1 MNGQQSV
8 VTSSRATLAAYVTGF
23 ILSLTL
29 TIAMFLV
36 VQAHINSDH
45 AIFSHRLIL
54 PVILS
59 LAVVQSI
66 VQLVF
71 FLHIGKETRPRWK
84 LLVFLFMIGVIGII
98 VIGSLWIMSN
108 LNVRMTPQ
116 QVNTYLKQQDGL

>member
-1 MNGQQSV
+1 MNEQQSAT
-8 VTSSRATLAAYVTGF
+8 TSSHSTLAAYVAGF
-23 ILSLTL
+23 VLSLTL
-29 TIAMFLV
+29 TIAAFLAV
-36 VQAHINSDH
+36 RAHVNSGH
-45 AIFSHRLIL
+45 AIFSHQLIL

-84 LLVFLFMIGVIGII
+84 LLVFLFMISVIGII
-98 VIGSLWIMSN
+98 VIGSLWIMSS
-108 LNVRMTPQ
+108 LNVHMTPQ